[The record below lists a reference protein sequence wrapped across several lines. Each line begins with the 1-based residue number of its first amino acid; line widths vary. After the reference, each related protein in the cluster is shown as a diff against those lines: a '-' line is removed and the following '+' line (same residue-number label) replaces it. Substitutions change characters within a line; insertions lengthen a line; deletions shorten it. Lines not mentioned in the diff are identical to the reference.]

1 MVSLAMEYD
10 VDKTLVIDVHAPN
23 SSLSFASDQFG
34 RPRHTPSVTA
44 AGDLVLKD
52 SKLVALPRELLVNLG
67 ATVLHLDLR
76 DNQLVGLEEDVA
88 CLRHLEVLDLRGNRL
103 ESLPSSI
110 NQLTRLKT
118 LRADSNSLS
127 SLPSSLGDLSL
138 LEFLTLSDNH
148 LFCLPSS
155 IGHLSSLKTL
165 SLQGNT
171 LRYLPAELGELGNLS
186 VLHLHGNSL
195 STLPTT
201 LQHLECLREF
211 SLEWFRY
218 TSPPLPRNLKG
229 HIGEAMIG
237 SLKTLFGK
245 LYRQRTRECKLVLF
259 LEHFSEEK
267 FDINRVDGK
276 SKSALHTAAAEGD
289 LGVMYGLIE
298 AGIDVNLRDKDDCSA
313 LLLAIKDEK
322 TRAVKLLL
330 EAGASV
336 SGGGGAVG
344 SPLHLAT
351 YKHETWLVKELIRRG
366 ADVNSRDCEGNTPLH
381 IVLGVFNKNKRKC
394 ASLAEA
400 LLAAGAHVNALNNE
414 NWAPIHLAARRGQ
427 TEAIKWL
434 IYQNSKLSALGR
446 EKFDI
451 DYQGGVHLW
460 TSLHLSGH
468 AGHFDIVRILVE
480 AGAKVF
486 LRNSDGRTPKQASK
500 SDLALFKYLIRAER
514 ETLRKQVSS
523 ASWQAT
529 ELSEEPKTVHREE
542 VSEAL
547 DDKQPLWRRYTALY
561 TLYESRDSAA
571 LLAVYEAVKREAPFL
586 QELVYMLGQL
596 RETEALPALEA
607 LQKDPSERSL
617 VQEEAMHASKHIKGA
632 ERGGQTFMTTPIGP
646 KLHQNDRAM
655 RASYSVRS
663 LATFGNEDTTKKDQ
677 LLLI

>member
-1 MVSLAMEYD
+1 M
-10 VDKTLVIDVHAPN
+10 DKTLVIDVHAPN

-34 RPRHTPSVTA
+34 RPRPTPSVTA

-52 SKLVALPRELLVNLG
+52 SKLVSLPRELLVSSA

-76 DNQLVGLEEDVA
+76 DNQLTTLEEDLS
-88 CLRHLEVLDLRGNRL
+88 CLRHLEMLDLRGNRI
-103 ESLPSSI
+103 ESLPETI
-110 NQLTRLKT
+110 NQLFRLRV

-127 SLPSSLGDLSL
+127 ALPSTIGELPL
-138 LEFLTLSDNH
+138 LESLTLSDNH
-148 LFCLPSS
+148 IFCLPSS
-155 IGHLSSLKTL
+155 IGHLTALKTL

-186 VLHLHGNSL
+186 TLHLHGNSL

-201 LQHLECLREF
+201 LQHLETLREF

-218 TSPPLPRNLKG
+218 ASPPLPRNLKG

-237 SLKTLFGK
+237 SLRTLFGK
-245 LYRQRTRECKLVLF
+245 LYRQRVRECKLITF

-267 FDINRVDGK
+267 FDINKTDTK
-276 SKSALHTAAAEGD
+276 AKSALHIAASEGD

-298 AGIDVNLRDKDDCSA
+298 AGINVNLRDKDDCSA

-330 EAGASV
+330 DTGASV

-351 YKHETWLVKELIRRG
+351 YKHETWLVKELIRRS
-366 ADVNSRDCEGNTPLH
+366 ADVNARDCEGNTPLH

-394 ASLAEA
+394 AALAEA
-400 LLAAGAHVNALNNE
+400 LLAAGALVNALNNE

-427 TEAIKWL
+427 TEAIKWVV
-434 IYQNSKLSALGR
+434 YQNAKLTTQGK

-451 DYQGGVHLW
+451 DCQGGVHLW
-460 TSLHLSGH
+460 TSLHLAGH

-500 SDLALFKYLIRAER
+500 SDLALFKFLIRAER

-523 ASWQAT
+523 ASWQAS
-529 ELSEEPKTVHREE
+529 ELPEEPKVPHRDE
-542 VSEAL
+542 VTEAL
-547 DDKQPLWRRYTALY
+547 DDKQPLWKRYAALY
-561 TLYESRDSAA
+561 ALYESRDSVA
-571 LLAVYEAVKREAPFL
+571 LLAVYQTIKRSVPFL
-586 QELVYMLGQL
+586 QDLVYMLGQL
-596 RETEALPALEA
+596 RQTEALPELEL
-607 LQKDPSERSL
+607 LQKDSSERSL
-617 VQEEAMHASKHIKGA
+617 LQEEAMHASTHIKGTEA
-632 ERGGQTFMTTPIGP
+632 HALVTIIGP
-646 KLHQNDRAM
+646 KLHQTDRVM